1 MFPKEIN
8 ESAVLFLMAK
18 ISWLKQLGYIDKMQM
33 VLPQDQAQVSSNQK
47 VTTDLKRLR
56 EEILVDKIFKQGKS
70 DKSLQTQLV
79 NYLIQMYY
87 PSENAKWREMAT
99 TGKFV
104 VGENTIV
111 LNKDQRYKCIHQL
124 AKWGCPY
131 EDLFEAEFARDYS
144 DADERA
150 QISIESIRHREES
163 KEKREIW
170 DSYLVPEKWKKAD
183 FDCSAACF
191 LNQYNREEGEL
202 YADLWFESVEYVE
215 ANFHRD
221 YFLVWFN

>member
-1 MFPKEIN
+1 
-8 ESAVLFLMAK
+8 
-18 ISWLKQLGYIDKMQM
+18 
-33 VLPQDQAQVSSNQK
+33 
-47 VTTDLKRLR
+47 
-56 EEILVDKIFKQGKS
+56 
-70 DKSLQTQLV
+70 
-79 NYLIQMYY
+79 MYY
-87 PSENAKWREMAT
+87 PSESAKWREMAT

-104 VGENTIV
+104 VGENTIM

-163 KEKREIW
+163 KDKREIW
-170 DSYLVPEKWKKAD
+170 DSYLVPDKWRKSD
-183 FDCSAACF
+183 FSCSAACF
-191 LNQYNREEGEL
+191 LNQYNRQEGEL
-202 YADLWFESVEYVE
+202 YADLWFESVEFVE

-221 YFLVWFN
+221 YFLDWFNELSPYYLRRQVDLDRMKTLLAKYEHTDKTLFTKLLTEEIEAIEDIMAMDVINH